1 MDESKLL
8 HEDILNLKENRFQG
22 NIGSKMLQ
30 NLTKELEFFRREE
43 NKEELHEILNIYNSK
58 RHPVIPYQVDYM
70 IISASC
76 TWCNIILDKKYDN
89 TSIYSI
95 KYRRV

>member
-1 MDESKLL
+1 MDENKLL

-22 NIGSKMLQ
+22 NIGPKMLQ

-58 RHPVIPYQVDYM
+58 RHPVIPYQVVYM
-70 IISASC
+70 IISERR
-76 TWCNIILDKKYDN
+76 TWGNKLSTKDMIKFQ
-89 TSIYSI
+89 SIP
-95 KYRRV
+95 

>member
-8 HEDILNLKENRFQG
+8 HEDILNLKGNRFQG

-70 IISASC
+70 IISASR
-76 TWCNIILDKKYDN
+76 TWGNKFSTKY
-89 TSIYSI
+89 SP
-95 KYRRV
+95 KGA